1 MSSSRRNRRP
11 RLPPKLRSWKS
22 VLTAL
27 VIIVAALF
35 GADAKTGARTGTVNV
50 VTAAL
55 EDLIALFYP
64 DNFGDDTVPDN
75 WTEVDDDEDDEQA
88 ASSSSTSGS
97 VPDRPAS
104 PRTDT
109 PATADSTPPKVGKIS
124 REAAASP
131 TFYVAS
137 WNVENLFDNRDDPRK
152 PGDNEFLANDP
163 TTRWTDERLEQKLA
177 HIAQVIRFMNDAQ
190 GPDILGLVEI
200 ETPALVEDLIQRLR
214 GRDYAYV
221 YGESPDR
228 RGIDVALLYDKRRFA
243 FVGSERYRVPR
254 PAPLTRDILRVT
266 LSTRS
271 GARLH
276 CFVNHWPSRGIG
288 VQESIPQRQA
298 AARVLRRQIEVI
310 RRREPSAAILAFG
323 DFNDTPEDASIA
335 ETVQA
340 LSPPA
345 EAPTAKS
352 AKADTL
358 YNLALPLARTGQGT
372 HAYCARGRKEW
383 QMLDQII
390 ASAPLL
396 RPTAPLSYVPD
407 SFEIIRP
414 PFMLERHGWR
424 CGVPIPT
431 FQGEGRYRGGF
442 SDHLPVG
449 IQLTARQ

>member
-1 MSSSRRNRRP
+1 MFPSRRERRRSP
-11 RLPPKLRSWKS
+11 RKVKTWKS
-22 VLTAL
+22 VLTAI
-27 VIIVAALF
+27 VVIVAALF
-35 GADAKTGARTGTVNV
+35 GADAKTGARTGTVNA

-55 EDLIALFYP
+55 EDLIAFFYP
-64 DNFGDDTVPDN
+64 DNFGDADAPAN
-75 WTEVDDDEDDEQA
+75 WTEVDDDEEPAPPTPQKSAKKGRD
-88 ASSSSTSGS
+88 TSPTPS
-97 VPDRPAS
+97 AQPPA
-104 PRTDT
+104 DT
-109 PATADSTPPKVGKIS
+109 PAATPPKVGKIS
-124 REAAASP
+124 REAAASS
-131 TFYVAS
+131 TFYIAS
-137 WNVENLFDNRDDPRK
+137 WNVENLFDNLDDPRK
-152 PGDNEFLANDP
+152 PGDNQFLASDP
-163 TTRWTDERLEQKLA
+163 TTRWTDARLEQKLA

-266 LSTRS
+266 LATRS

-288 VQESIPQRQA
+288 VEESIPQRQA
-298 AARVLRRQIEVI
+298 AARVLRRQIDVI
-310 RRREPSAAILAFG
+310 HRREPSAAILAFG
-323 DFNDTPEDASIA
+323 DFNDTPADASIA
-335 ETVQA
+335 ETVLA
-340 LSPPA
+340 LPPPD
-345 EAPTAKS
+345 APPSAKA
-352 AKADTL
+352 AKADTI
-358 YNLALPLARTGQGT
+358 YNLALPLSLSGQGT

-383 QMLDQII
+383 QMLDQIL

-424 CGVPIPT
+424 RGVPIPT

-442 SDHLPVG
+442 SDHLPVA
-449 IQLTARQ
+449 IQLAARQ

>member
-1 MSSSRRNRRP
+1 MSSSRRNRRL

-22 VLTAL
+22 ILTAL
-27 VIIVAALF
+27 VVIVAALF

-64 DNFGDDTVPDN
+64 DNFGDDTAPDN
-75 WTEVDDDEDDEQA
+75 WTEVDEDEDEAPAVAPEQ
-88 ASSSSTSGS
+88 
-97 VPDRPAS
+97 PA
-104 PRTDT
+104 PGRRDTAPTATKPPADT
-109 PATADSTPPKVGKIS
+109 PAAPPKVGKIS
-124 REAAASP
+124 REAAASS

-266 LSTRS
+266 LATRS

-288 VQESIPQRQA
+288 VEESIPQRQA

-310 RRREPSAAILAFG
+310 RRREPAAAILAFG
-323 DFNDTPEDASIA
+323 DFNDTPEDVSIV

-340 LSPPA
+340 LPPPA

-424 CGVPIPT
+424 RGVPIPT

-449 IQLTARQ
+449 IQLAARQ